1 MSCSLDHT
9 RALFRKKNLINR
21 FDQLTED
28 TGAKVSEFN
37 QIAYQVKELAI
48 AKYGPLPEG
57 ALRPIKLDGRKA
69 IFNPIFFEWVDRKN
83 AEQQSDYTGKKIKPG
98 VIELFQQFPELS
110 RIGTPEQYSEY
121 LDTIFPNSK
130 LKEIVYHVTNE
141 EFDDFDLS
149 KTVTNEKDFGKAYYF
164 TFDYFVGDWKEYRDT
179 YTPGRYDSSGEDLK
193 GEAFSIPYF
202 VNLKSP
208 EYLGYADLIE
218 RESERRELGLEGSSL
233 DFIKKNHDG
242 IIDHDANQIVLFEKT
257 YFKLGSD
264 KDVEGFKKFIKN
276 SLLKSEF
283 SSIFYQLTDTT
294 KLEKNDVELDTFLM
308 EFLKPFGVKAEE
320 LEDYK
325 VRFGRDSLGVT
336 DVLNKLIY
344 YSANRNIETVPEE
357 FGHMLSI
364 LMGPEHPVMK
374 ELLNEITNW
383 EEYAQVYKDYYA
395 KYDYNANKVKL
406 EALGKLIAKRLVAKY
421 REAKAPKNKLE
432 KLIDQLIEFIMKP
445 LRNIYKSGYY
455 SKFLADKIAVQ
466 VLAGN
471 KDFVHEGYKGRLA
484 DTQTFEAVNFEQSL
498 KDNKLASYIVKN
510 YGYKFGNPLV
520 GSLAIAGQNEVIL
533 RAPNEPVHDLDFI
546 VQNEDKYNAVVAKLI
561 KDNAQPIHF
570 GWSNTNK
577 SYTTYSFF
585 IPLDG
590 HTVEV
595 VERNSSGWAV
605 KDAQG
610 NFKIVVKN
618 ANGKVVPASPQNVI
632 PVDFFVYPN
641 NAPFN
646 ENIIDNKFSS
656 WQDIF
661 RGKASLSPL
670 GDLEVLFQREKDQ
683 VDYVLNNPVSRALKP
698 NPIFMFYQLDSDK
711 NTIDPTSTP
720 EKSKLEEL
728 YLKQLKSLKNRLQ
741 ELLAIRGRESR
752 LEVSNR
758 IKVIKNSIEELE
770 SSTSIAKLF
779 NVAFWDITA
788 AKKILSKSDKDTTAF
803 DMNELVRILS
813 ALEGFDIAMADI
825 ITSPEEKKYVIAI
838 RNAVAEMTPKFNKKL
853 SKVVEGIAKGEGYD
867 YTYAQI
873 TKAVE
878 DLGRASSLLY
888 SPEESHIPILRVAA
902 SVLNQF
908 EADVRD
914 EKTAFNRKYE
924 ELKTKYKNF
933 DYSTILEN
941 GHLVLPYREEY
952 YEEEAKHHASIAEVR
967 LEIQELYNKAAAEG
981 KPVNKIRVQGL
992 YQRKKALE
1000 LLKFDWYK
1008 NNNDYYLTPEME
1020 EEYNNDYKAKKDS
1033 LTDPLTGEVD
1043 QEELDKF
1050 EKEHSPF
1057 QNAAGKLTTEVVNVN
1072 GRGMRK
1078 FNVISDFAPSGRWYR
1093 YLTMVPKTEGK
1104 VNWSNPKYEQV
1115 KDNEVYKFI
1124 VETFTEGIS
1133 RVPHDLYSETAGP
1146 HKILRRLMFDATNNT
1161 FSFNTW
1167 GKDALDTVKN
1177 WYSLELTST
1186 DIEERYKGITDYAG
1200 REKATIKA
1208 PVLQKM
1214 QGAENPLELANRFFE
1229 LAVEYD
1235 NATKVA
1241 PVTDLLQYQ
1250 LSQMDAL
1257 RINTITGKMYKTIV
1271 DGSKIEPEVVKQGL
1285 INAQKSLRYKT
1296 DSVLSKKTRL
1306 DEEKITITEEER
1318 KDLADREK
1326 KWVEGG
1332 MIGPRPTL
1340 RKTSHV
1346 VIFDAV
1352 TDYTRLNLIGLKP
1365 FTAAANVIMGMSSN
1379 YLYAARNKE
1388 FNDKHLWKA
1397 TNVLLQSLFK
1407 ATYKSQIASKDAIK
1421 LTLLAEKFNIV
1432 TNLFEGQDRGS
1443 TAISKAVNKLMYL
1456 MQERGEYS
1464 IHTQLMLAM
1473 MYAQKV
1479 TDTSGKENNLWDAF
1493 VLEKD
1498 ASGNNF
1504 LAWNEKKFGPQEIWQ
1519 SRQVLDASG
1528 LNISK
1533 LKQFEESLRRVR
1545 IATQGDYQNALL
1557 GKAQWYGRTSF
1568 LFRTWLPSAI
1578 RQRFGEEI
1586 DGEFKG
1592 RYRTWSQYAKAS
1604 YRKGGLTSV
1613 MGSSLRTA
1621 GTVLARAFFVG
1632 PLSVLGMDQLSKITN
1647 ENYEKSLKSLGLS
1660 DLDIENM
1667 RVNIREL
1674 QLIVFLA
1681 IIAGALKQ
1689 LADDDDD
1696 PELNFLINLAQRVH
1710 QDLTFFM
1717 DPSSAMAVIKDP
1729 IPIYKTVIDAIDVKR
1744 ALMVKLENP
1753 EKDIYARGRRKGE
1766 SKLSKELI
1774 DLFPGWSGFRSTIG
1788 ITQQQFESES
1798 YKYNQ
1803 SYKYK

>member
-1 MSCSLDHT
+1 MACSLDNT
-9 RALFRKKNLINR
+9 RSLFRRKKIINK

-37 QIAYQVKELAI
+37 QLAFQVKELAV

-69 IFNPIFFEWVDRKN
+69 VFNPIFFDWVDRKN
-83 AEQQSDYTGKKIKPG
+83 AQLSTANLPIKPG
-98 VIELFQQFPELS
+98 VAKVFESNFELS
-110 RIGTPEQYSEY
+110 KIGTQEQYSAY
-121 LDTIFPNSK
+121 LDTIFPDSK
-130 LKEIVYHVTNE
+130 VKDIIYHVTTE
-141 EFDDFDLS
+141 DFEDFDLT
-149 KTVTNEKDFGKAYYF
+149 KTITNEKDFGKAYYF
-164 TFDYFVGDWKEYRDT
+164 TFDYFIENWKDYRKI
-179 YTPGRYDSSGEDLK
+179 YSQGK
-193 GEAFSIPYF
+193 NVFAIPF
-202 VNLKSP
+202 IANLTSP
-208 EYLGYADLIE
+208 AYLGYSDLQDREEE
-218 RESERRELGLEGSSL
+218 RVNLGLKGSAL
-233 DFIKKNHDG
+233 EELKNRHDSV
-242 IIDHDANQIVLFEKT
+242 IDHGANQIILFKKN
-257 YFKLGSD
+257 YFKLGSK
-264 KDVEGFKKFIKN
+264 KDIEGFKKFVESSKPSSSFN
-276 SLLKSEF
+276 SL
-283 SSIFYQLTDTT
+283 FYQLTDTT
-294 KLEKNDVELDTFLM
+294 KLEKNDVELDTFLI
-308 EFLKPFGVKAEE
+308 EYLKPFGVKSEQ
-320 LEDYK
+320 LDDYK
-325 VRFGRDSLGVT
+325 TRFGKDSLGVT

-344 YSANRNIETVPEE
+344 YSANRNIETIPEE
-357 FGHMLSI
+357 FGHMLSF
-364 LMGPEHPVMK
+364 LMGPEHPIMK
-374 ELLNEITNW
+374 QLFEEITNW
-383 EEYAQVYKDYYA
+383 EEYAKVYNDYYA
-395 KYDYNANKVKL
+395 KYDYNANKVRL
-406 EALGKLIAKRLVAKY
+406 EAIGKLIAKRLVAKY
-421 REAKAPKNKLE
+421 RESQSPKNKLE
-432 KLIDQLIEFIMKP
+432 KLIDQLIEFVMKT
-445 LRNIYKSGYY
+445 IQGFYKSGYY

-471 KDFVHEGYKGRLA
+471 KDFIHEGYKGKLA
-484 DTQTFEAVNFEQSL
+484 QTEKFEPVNFEKAL
-498 KDNKLASYIVKN
+498 KDNPLADYIVKN

-520 GSLAIAGQNEVIL
+520 GSLAVAGQNEVIL
-533 RAPNEPVHDLDFI
+533 RSPNEPVHDLDFI
-546 VQNEDKYNAVVAKLI
+546 VQNEDKYAAVVTKLM
-561 KDNAQPIHF
+561 KDNAQPVHY
-570 GWSNTNK
+570 GWSNNNK
-577 SYTTYSFF
+577 TYSTYSFF
-585 IPLDG
+585 IPLEG

-595 VERNSSGWAV
+595 PERNSSGWAV
-605 KDAQG
+605 KDENG
-610 NFKIVVKN
+610 NFKVIVKN
-618 ANGKVVPASPQNVI
+618 SEGKVVPASAQNVI

-641 NAPFN
+641 DAPFS
-646 ENIIDNKFSS
+646 ETIIDDKFSS

-661 RGKASLSPL
+661 RGKLSLSSL
-670 GDLEVLFQREKDQ
+670 GDSEIMFQRDKDQ

-698 NPIFMFYQLDSDK
+698 NPIFMFYQLDSNK
-711 NTIDPTSTP
+711 NTVDPTSTP
-720 EKSKLEEL
+720 EKTKLEEL

-741 ELLAIRGRESR
+741 ELMSIRGRESR
-752 LEVSNR
+752 LEISNR

-770 SSTSIAKLF
+770 SSNSVAKLF

-788 AKKILSKSDKDTTAF
+788 AKKILSKADNETTAF

-825 ITSPEEKKYVIAI
+825 IVSPEEKKYVVAI

-853 SKVVEGIAKGEGYD
+853 AKVVEGIAKGEGYD

-878 DLGRASSLLY
+878 DLGKASSLLY

-914 EKTAFNRKYE
+914 EKIAHARKYQ
-924 ELKTKYKNF
+924 ELQAKYKNF
-933 DYSTILEN
+933 DYSTLLEN
-941 GHLVLPYREEY
+941 GHLILPYREEY
-952 YEEEAKHHASIAEVR
+952 YEQEAKHHADIAAVK
-967 LEIQELYNKAAAEG
+967 LEIQELYDKAAKEG
-981 KPVNKIRVQGL
+981 KPVNKIRRQGL

-1008 NNNDYYLTPEME
+1008 TNNNYYLTPEME
-1020 EEYNNDYKAKKDS
+1020 EEYNNDYKAKKES

-1057 QNAAGKLTTEVVNVN
+1057 QNAAGKLTTQVVNVN
-1072 GRGMRK
+1072 GRDMK
-1078 FNVISDFAPSGRWYR
+1078 VFNVISDFAPSGRWYR
-1093 YLTMVPKTEGK
+1093 YLTMIPKTEGK
-1104 VNWSNPKYEQV
+1104 VNWSNPKYDQV
-1115 KDNEVYKFI
+1115 KDHEIYKFI
-1124 VETFTEGIS
+1124 VETFTDGIS

-1146 HKILRRLMFDATNNT
+1146 HKILRRLMFDATSNS
-1161 FSFNTW
+1161 FSFRTW

-1186 DIEERYKGITDYAG
+1186 DIEEKYKGITDYTG

-1235 NATKVA
+1235 NATKVV
-1241 PVTDLLQYQ
+1241 PITDLLQYQ

-1271 DGSKIEPEVVKQGL
+1271 DGSRIEPEVVKQGL

-1306 DEEKITITEEER
+1306 DEDKIAVTDEER
-1318 KDLADREK
+1318 ADLIEREK
-1326 KWVEGG
+1326 KWIEGG
-1332 MIGPRPTL
+1332 MVGPRPTI

-1346 VIFDAV
+1346 VIFDAI

-1388 FNDKHLWKA
+1388 FSDKHLWKA

-1443 TAISKAVNKLMYL
+1443 TAIAKAINKLMYL

-1479 TDTSGKENNLWDAF
+1479 TDTTGKENNLWDAF
-1493 VLEKD
+1493 VLEQD
-1498 ASGNNF
+1498 SLGNNF

-1557 GKAQWYGRTSF
+1557 GKAQWYGRTGF

-1586 DGEFKG
+1586 EGEFKG
-1592 RYRTWSQYAKAS
+1592 RYRTWSQYAKSS
-1604 YRKGGLTSV
+1604 YRRNGLIGV
-1613 MGSSLRTA
+1613 MGESLRTG
-1621 GTVLARAFFVG
+1621 GTVLARAFLVG
-1632 PLSVLGMDQLSKITN
+1632 PLSVLGMNELSKITN
-1647 ENYEKSLKSLGLS
+1647 ENYEKSLKSLGMS
-1660 DLDIENM
+1660 EIDIENM

-1696 PELNFLINLAQRVH
+1696 PELTFAINLGQRIH
-1710 QDLTFFM
+1710 QDLTFFINP
-1717 DPSSAMAVIKDP
+1717 DSAMAVVKDP
-1729 IPIYKTVIDAIDVKR
+1729 IPIWKTVQDATDVWTAILNKI
-1744 ALMVKLENP
+1744 ENP
-1753 EKDIYARGRRKGE
+1753 EKDIYTRGRRKGE
-1766 SKLSKELI
+1766 SKLSKEFI
-1774 DLFPGWSGFRSTIG
+1774 DLFPGWSGIRSTIG
-1788 ITQQQFESES
+1788 ITQQQFNS
-1798 YKYNQ
+1798 Q